1 MSSNYV
7 NLSKLIIPTPDSARL
22 VVGTSPVARVFTK
35 SGNST
40 TNQLGYLLERTWT
53 LESWMTPVEAK
64 NAQALY
70 DTVGNSVP
78 FLFQDPLEPKATINL
93 SVFSGDTGAC
103 GCVLQSNEF
112 GVPQTMIAYFGGY
125 NTLDCVRF
133 RPIYHVENLIVSGTP
148 RTQNP
153 VTREIP
159 GLTASVGTVTPA
171 SFDYWQAYKFNSF
184 NVDYKVKDNSV
195 AIGTKSKRVV
205 RVSVVLRESFDWMT
219 PANAM
224 FSASL

>member
-1 MSSNYV
+1 
-7 NLSKLIIPTPDSARL
+7 
-22 VVGTSPVARVFTK
+22 
-35 SGNST
+35 
-40 TNQLGYLLERTWT
+40 
-53 LESWMTPVEAK
+53 MTPVEAK

-112 GVPQTMIAYFGGY
+112 GVPQTMIAYLGGY

-133 RPIYHVENLIVSGTP
+133 RPIYYTENLNDGCADIGEPHNHVL
-148 RTQNP
+148 NP
-153 VTREIP
+153 VTREITDLP
-159 GLTASVGTVTPA
+159 ASVGTVTPA

-219 PANAM
+219 PSNAM
-224 FSASL
+224 FSSVLPT